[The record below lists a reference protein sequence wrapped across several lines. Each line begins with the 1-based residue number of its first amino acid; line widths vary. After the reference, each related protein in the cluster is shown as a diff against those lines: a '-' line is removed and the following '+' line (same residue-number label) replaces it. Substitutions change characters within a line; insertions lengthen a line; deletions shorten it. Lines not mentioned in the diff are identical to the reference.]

1 MNALRALICAVQFAG
16 EIPQMEEFTTMSARK
31 VMRQIA
37 VTDRGKEPAWR
48 ELFLK
53 EGLPRIPARHKRE
66 AIRMLLEDENW
77 REKSARAI
85 AEHVGCDHKT
95 VTKVKRLLAGE
106 SREVVEGS
114 AFRTRFLKACEKIA
128 ETQDPDVLW
137 RETTDKE
144 QWAVIK
150 EAWKKL
156 HRITHGGRT
165 LPDSLYPKGLPN
177 ASTSD

>member
-1 MNALRALICAVQFAG
+1 MSREKVERKTAATNCG
-16 EIPQMEEFTTMSARK
+16 EKT
-31 VMRQIA
+31 
-37 VTDRGKEPAWR
+37 AWR
-48 ELFLK
+48 DLLLK

-114 AFRTRFLKACEKIA
+114 AFLTRLLKACEKIA
-128 ETQDPDVLW
+128 EIEDPNVLW
-137 RETTDKE
+137 RATNRE
-144 QWAVIK
+144 QLAVVR
-150 EAWKKL
+150 EAHKKL
-156 HRITHGGRT
+156 YRILHGART

-177 ASTSD
+177 ASTSDQI